1 MAATAQ
7 ARAQEQVKAGDLEY
21 STYYDP
27 ALRLW
32 VAVATAP
39 KTSLRALGAS
49 KAQALAIL
57 WRHVRDT
64 LPPRIDR

>member
-1 MAATAQ
+1 MAVTAQ
-7 ARAQEQVKAGDLEY
+7 ARSPEHVKAGDLEY

-64 LPPRIDR
+64 LPPNPNR